1 MTEQAIR
8 ETLATIDEKRA
19 RAELLDRIAEWP
31 FGVPSEVRA
40 DKKRGWFASIW
51 KGAGETVIG
60 EIVLTREERSELCDW
75 MRAKS
80 VRLRHEADELSE
92 TLGGAT

>member
-1 MTEQAIR
+1 MSEQTIR

-19 RAELLDRIAEWP
+19 RAKLLDQIAEWP

-51 KGAGETVIG
+51 KGAGETVMG

-75 MRAKS
+75 MRAKAT
-80 VRLRHEADELSE
+80 RLTHEADELAK
-92 TLGGAT
+92 TLGGAA